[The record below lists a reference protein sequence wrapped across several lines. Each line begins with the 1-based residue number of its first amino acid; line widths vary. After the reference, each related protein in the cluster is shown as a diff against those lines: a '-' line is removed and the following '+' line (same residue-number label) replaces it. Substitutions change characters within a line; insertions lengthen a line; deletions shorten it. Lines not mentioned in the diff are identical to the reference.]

1 MKKRTIVII
10 ISFLTLWQISFSQ
23 VEFKLD
29 TVIKTYN
36 AKYNNDY
43 KGIYIYDTLFIEILA
58 KKFDSKSCNLFVNG
72 RPLDC
77 NNTFFKNPFKIDE
90 FLFIQTP
97 DSKKNGKLKF
107 VQYSFEDS
115 VFKDFGYS
123 YSRNQ
128 QDSFI
133 QDNSFKR
140 FYHVI
145 KNNEFKI
152 KTANFLN
159 KKGKEIAD
167 FDPFIK
173 KTYFEGL
180 GDIYYANVEE
190 VLFFESNSAIIQI
203 CMNPEGADCSNYRFF
218 IATAAGVKEIK
229 DLFKFDVLN
238 GYLLEMLFIDESQ
251 KTVRLNNRIYD
262 QDRPNPLYYEG
273 YILDI
278 EKLKKKKV
286 LAWINNIELISGI
299 NIQGNDIKHYFL
311 LSNLDS
317 KNKVIIPYK
326 FIPQLDLAM
335 YKGHQNEKLTK
346 DDIKGLDLYT
356 LGILRNSIFAKYN
369 YAFSSEFY
377 QAYFNL
383 FAFYNHYEKKGKRTK
398 NINDKLTETD
408 KFNIKLITNTEKEL
422 GK

>member
-10 ISFLTLWQISFSQ
+10 ISFLSFWQISFSQ
-23 VEFKLD
+23 EEFKLD
-29 TVIKTYN
+29 TVINIHN

-43 KGIYIYDTLFIEILA
+43 NGIYIYDTLFIEIFG
-58 KKFDSKSCNLFVNG
+58 KKFDSKSCNLIVNG

-77 NNTFFKNPFKIDE
+77 NNTFFKKPFKIDK

-97 DSKKNGKLKF
+97 ESEKKSKLKL

-123 YSRNQ
+123 FSRNQ

-140 FYHVI
+140 IYHII
-145 KNNEFKI
+145 KNNGFKI
-152 KTANFLN
+152 KSANFLN

-167 FDPFIK
+167 FDPFIN

-180 GDIYYANVEE
+180 GEIYYASVEE
-190 VLFFESNSAIIQI
+190 VMFFDDNKAIIQI
-203 CMNPEGADCSNYRFF
+203 CMNPEGASCSNYRFF
-218 IATAAGVKEIK
+218 LASTAGVKEIK
-229 DLFKFDVLN
+229 DLFKFDILN

-251 KTVRLNNRIYD
+251 KIVRLNNRIYD
-262 QDRPNPLYYEG
+262 QDKPKPLYYEG
-273 YILDI
+273 YLLDI
-278 EKLKKKKV
+278 EKLKKVKV
-286 LAWINNIELISGI
+286 LAWINNIELIYGI
-299 NIQGNDIKHYFL
+299 NIQDNDIKHYFL
-311 LSNLDS
+311 LSDLDS
-317 KNKVIIPYK
+317 KNKVIVPYK

-335 YKGHQNEKLTK
+335 YKAHQNEKLTK
-346 DDIKGLDLYT
+346 EDIKGLDLYA

-398 NINDKLTETD
+398 NVNDKLTTTD
-408 KFNIKLITNTEKEL
+408 KANVAFILNAEKKLKN
-422 GK
+422 